1 MFAKEY
7 FSPDIFDFLNV
18 LNKHKV
24 KFVIVGGE
32 AVIYYGYAR
41 LTGDIDLF
49 YDNSNENIENLW
61 SALIEFWDNNI
72 PIIKSKDEFKKR
84 GTIIQFGLPPNR
96 INLINSIEGVEFSEV
111 WENCKI
117 EQLDLENKQYIDIY
131 IIGLKQL
138 IKNKRASGRYKDLED
153 LEYLTS
159 INNKDL

>member
-1 MFAKEY
+1 MFTKEY

-61 SALIEFWDNNI
+61 SALIEFWDNDI

-84 GTIIQFGLPPNR
+84 GTVIQFGLPPNR
-96 INLINSIEGVEFSEV
+96 IDLINSIEGVEFSEV

>member
-1 MFAKEY
+1 MFTKEY

-61 SALIEFWDNNI
+61 KALIEFWDNDI

-96 INLINSIEGVEFSEV
+96 IDLINSIEGVEFSEV

>member
-1 MFAKEY
+1 MFTKEY

-61 SALIEFWDNNI
+61 SALIEFWDNDI

-84 GTIIQFGLPPNR
+84 GTVIQFGLPPNR